1 MRLSVE
7 ITDTQQRHL
16 DAMAERLQIS
26 SEALAAAALRDRL
39 LFLLWIRLLS
49 VKGRT
54 SSLRSHFYSRL
65 LTVGLARAARFDVN
79 RHRPDM

>member
-26 SEALAAAALRDRL
+26 SEALAAAALRDL
-39 LFLLWIRLLS
+39 
-49 VKGRT
+49 
-54 SSLRSHFYSRL
+54 
-65 LTVGLARAARFDVN
+65 LARRESDFEAAAERVLEKN
-79 RHRPDM
+79 AELYRRLA